1 MLTTIIGIYLIL
13 GLPAA
18 LVIWMVLIASKGR
31 KDNLQDL
38 KYDRSKYKRFKERKT
53 EPDSV
58 RS

>member
-18 LVIWMVLIASKGR
+18 LVIWMVLIASNGR

-38 KYDRSKYKRFKERKT
+38 KYDRSKYKRFHERKT

>member
-1 MLTTIIGIYLIL
+1 
-13 GLPAA
+13 LPAA
-18 LVIWMVLIASKGR
+18 LVIWMVLIASNGR

-38 KYDRSKYKRFKERKT
+38 KYDRSKYKRFHERKT